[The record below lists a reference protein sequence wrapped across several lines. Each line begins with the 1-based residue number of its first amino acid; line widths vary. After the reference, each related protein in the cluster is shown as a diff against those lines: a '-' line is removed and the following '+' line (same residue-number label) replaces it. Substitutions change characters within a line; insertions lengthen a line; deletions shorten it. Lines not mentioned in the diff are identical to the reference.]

1 MQKLTTGALMRFA
14 KNSRG
19 GDQPMLQVLNIK
31 LMDSKPLN
39 ESSMTASQYKKA
51 QRYRLI
57 LSDGKHFLPSCVL
70 TVQLNDLVTNDQ
82 LQEYSIIRLDR
93 YLRSDLKG
101 QTAKMILQILQ
112 ITVLDIVTHRI
123 GNPVSLL
130 TADLNENDTLTT
142 SINKDVLQPKVT
154 GSVFKHPTVPIRNEL
169 PVLPSSSSITTITN
183 IDSIKNNRLFK
194 VEVLNPFQNRWT
206 IRVRI
211 ANKTPIR
218 TYSNGDGQL
227 FSCSLIDETSEI
239 RATGFGNDCNRLEPI
254 LIIYYIT
261 QAQIKYANKQF
272 NTLNNEFEMTF
283 NNDTIIEPCLDN
295 IPSIPMQRLHFISIN
310 QIQDIETNSFIDVI
324 GIVMSINDI
333 IHGKSKQNK
342 DYTKRD
348 ILILDRTGQIPVTLW
363 YRIVRKNSNKT
374 KGKLSIENIF
384 QAENFQP
391 SATRAVIML
400 KGVCVKDFNG
410 DRTLSVL
417 ASTQL
422 QIDPDLPIA
431 HELRKWYLEEGMN
444 IDMIDLTI
452 QSNKHENIS
461 WKTFNQVAEYELNMP
476 SAGNGEI
483 FRIKAVCTF
492 VRHDPVYKACTRYDC
507 KKKLQDNNDGTYY
520 CSKCDLNYEDFKLL
534 YMTSILLSD
543 STGYQWVSFF
553 EKESEILFGCPP
565 EQFPYGKSKD
575 HEDKAYQKVMS
586 ICGQEKMFLIRVKS
600 NRYNNHDRLQFTC
613 VGIESIDARL
623 MCRLYIEDI
632 GRMSCILLD

>member
-1 MQKLTTGALMRFA
+1 MQKLSTGALMRFA
-14 KNSRG
+14 KNSCG
-19 GDQPMLQVLNIK
+19 GEQPILQVLNIK
-31 LMDSKPLN
+31 LMDSKPVN
-39 ESSMTASQYKKA
+39 ESSMTASQHKKA

-70 TVQLNDLVTNDQ
+70 TVQLNDLVTNGQ

-112 ITVLDIVTHRI
+112 ITVLDIATHRI
-123 GNPVSLL
+123 GNPISLL
-130 TADLNENDTLTT
+130 TADLNENDTITT
-142 SINKDVLQPKVT
+142 STNKDVLQPKVT
-154 GSVFKHPTVPIRNEL
+154 GSIFKHPTAPIRNEL
-169 PVLPSSSSITTITN
+169 PVLPPPSSIITITN

-194 VEVLNPFQNRWT
+194 IETLNPFQNRWT
-206 IRVRI
+206 IQVRV

-218 TYSNGDGQL
+218 TYSNGDGRL

-239 RATGFGNDCNRLEPI
+239 RATGFGDDCDRLEPI

-283 NNDTIIEPCLDN
+283 NNETIIESCLDN
-295 IPSIPMQRLHFISIN
+295 IPSIPMQHLHIIPIN
-310 QIQDIETNSFIDVI
+310 QIQVMETNSFIDVI

-342 DYTKRD
+342 DYTKRE

-363 YRIVRKNSNKT
+363 YRT
-374 KGKLSIENIF
+374 
-384 QAENFQP
+384 AENFQQ
-391 SATRAVIML
+391 SAIRTVIML
-400 KGVCVKDFNG
+400 KGACVKDFNG

-422 QIDPDLPIA
+422 QIDPDLPLA

-452 QSNKHENIS
+452 QSIKNENIP
-461 WKTFNQVAEYELNMP
+461 WKTFSQVAKYELNMP
-476 SAGNGEI
+476 SASNCEI

-492 VRHDPVYKACTRYDC
+492 VRHDPVYKACTRIDC

-520 CSKCDLNYEDFKLL
+520 CSKCDLTYENYKLL

-575 HEDKAYQKVMS
+575 DEDKAYQKIMS
-586 ICGQEKMFLIRVKS
+586 ISGQEKMFLIRVKS

-613 VGIESIDARL
+613 IGIEAIDARL
-623 MCRLYIEDI
+623 MCRLYLEDI
-632 GRMSCILLD
+632 DRYSLFFVCLITITITTTVAH

>member
-14 KNSRG
+14 KNSSSG
-19 GDQPMLQVLNIK
+19 EQPILQVLNIK
-31 LMDSKPLN
+31 LMDSKPVS
-39 ESSMTASQYKKA
+39 ESSMTASQHKKT

-70 TVQLNDLVTNDQ
+70 TVQLNDLVTNGQ

-112 ITVLDIVTHRI
+112 ITILDIATHRI
-123 GNPVSLL
+123 GNPISLL
-130 TADLNENDTLTT
+130 TADLNEDNTLTT
-142 SINKDVLQPKVT
+142 STTKDVLQPKVT
-154 GSVFKHPTVPIRNEL
+154 NSIFKHPIAPISKEL
-169 PVLPSSSSITTITN
+169 PVLPPPSSSTITITN

-194 VEVLNPFQNRWT
+194 IETLNPFQNRWT
-206 IRVRI
+206 IRVRV

-218 TYSNGDGQL
+218 TYLNGDGRL
-227 FSCSLIDETSEI
+227 FNCNFIDETSEI
-239 RATGFGNDCNRLEPI
+239 RATGFGDDCDRLEPI
-254 LIIYYIT
+254 LIVGNIYYIT

-272 NTLNNEFEMTF
+272 NTFNNDFEMTF
-283 NNDTIIEPCLDN
+283 NNETIIERCLDT
-295 IPSIPMQRLHFISIN
+295 ISSIPMQRLHFIPIN
-310 QIQDIETNSFIDVI
+310 QIQNIETNSFIDVI

-348 ILILDRTGQIPVTLW
+348 ILILDRTGQITVTLW
-363 YRIVRKNSNKT
+363 YRI
-374 KGKLSIENIF
+374 
-384 QAENFQP
+384 AENFQS
-391 SATRAVIML
+391 SAIRAVIML

-410 DRTLSVL
+410 ERTLSVL

-422 QIDPDLPIA
+422 QIDPDLSIA

-452 QSNKHENIS
+452 QSNKHENIP
-461 WKTFNQVAEYELNMP
+461 WKTFSQVAEYELNM
-476 SAGNGEI
+476 SSIVNSEI

-492 VRHDPVYKACTRYDC
+492 VRHDPVYKACTRFDC

-543 STGYQWVSFF
+543 STGYRWVSFF
-553 EKESEILFGCPP
+553 EKESEILFGCPS

-575 HEDKAYQKVMS
+575 DEDKAYQKLMS
-586 ICGQEKMFLIRVKS
+586 ICGQEKMFLIRVKL
-600 NRYNNHDRLQFTC
+600 NHYNNHDRLQFTC

-623 MCRLYIEDI
+623 MCRLYLEDI